1 MVKRNNQKPDMR
13 PKILMH
19 YIELGGAEIP
29 TGIPPIINIDETMK
43 AIYELFG

>member
-1 MVKRNNQKPDMR
+1 MKEEEKVCMK

-19 YIELGGAEIP
+19 YIERGGAEIP

-43 AIYELFG
+43 KIYELFG